1 MTKFHIN
8 SETGRVNICR
18 ATVQA
23 CPIGS
28 ADDHYTSKEAAYEAR
43 EAKYSE
49 EIGTFATQSKKQPS
63 EAIASLQRELTSIDP
78 KVDAQ
83 TARELVE
90 LYKKHRFESSFI
102 TAASKLVSGDG
113 NKLYEKVQRFQSVDS
128 ARAQDSWN
136 VVRGEG
142 AFKRIVDDEGN
153 SLGSI
158 QNRDGFYILGARDT
172 KTRRLVSFGSIN
184 SFETTDDAVDSFKKW
199 AHSNMGMNTTA

>member
-28 ADDHYTSKEAAYEAR
+28 AEEHYTSKEAAYAGR

-49 EIGTFATQSKKQPS
+49 EIGTFSTQSKKPS
-63 EAIASLQRELTSIDP
+63 EAIAGLQRELTSIDP

-83 TARELVE
+83 TAGELVE
-90 LYKKHRFESSFI
+90 LYKKHRFERSFV
-102 TAASKLVSGDG
+102 TAASKLISGDG
-113 NKLYEKVQRFQSVDS
+113 NKLYEKVRRFQSVDS
-128 ARAQDSWN
+128 ARAQDSWT

-153 SLGSI
+153 ALGSI

-172 KTRRLVSFGSIN
+172 KTRRLVSFGSSN